1 MLNSARV
8 VLGFAINGV
17 GARVLPRELSFPAVL
32 MKIFGG
38 LKGVVLANHTHT
50 HTHTHINISVHS
62 LGTLVRFGECLT
74 AAHSGRSGAHQS

>member
-1 MLNSARV
+1 MLTSARV

-50 HTHTHINISVHS
+50 HINISVHS